1 MMPRGIRSLMVLVAL
16 VAAAGG
22 AAHSAAV
29 PAETDAAGT
38 ATAPATIAAFDLDT
52 GPPRLSR
59 PAQPHQYFDRI
70 GRRAALMGFEDGTFE
85 AWVWPWKVLRQFHL
99 QFLLGASTQ
108 PIPARDIVRR
118 ITVTPVATEI
128 TYAYESF
135 TVRAVYLVPE
145 NESGALVLL
154 EARTT
159 APLTIVAGFLPVLQ
173 PMWPAGIGGQYSHWD
188 SEAKAF
194 VISEGQRR
202 ARFLCGSPA
211 AGGMTAPPAH
221 MFADSPLQFRFD
233 VRPGDPP
240 GRFIPIVIAGGEGLN
255 PEETLALYRH
265 LTTDGAALHAA
276 NVAAVRRLRE
286 QTVVVDTPDP
296 QLNAALDWGRLALH
310 HLLVENPALGRGL
323 VAGYGLSGGSA
334 RPGFAWFFGG
344 DACANSLALNSL
356 GDFETVRDG
365 LRFLQRWQR
374 GDDHPIRRAS
384 PDASPADVGKMPHE
398 LTQSAAL
405 VDWWHAYRYGYNHA
419 DSTPWYLVAAG
430 DYWRASGDAAFVRE
444 SWPSIAAAWRW
455 CRGRDSDGDGLMDI
469 TGAGLGALEF
479 GQYTGIHTDC
489 YTAALYL
496 QAARA
501 MADLAAA
508 AGDTAVKAEAEAALA
523 AGPAALERRFWIEEE
538 GIYAYGIAAGGERV
552 RDLTPWPAAALAFG
566 LADPDRSA
574 RMLRRLSGS
583 AIATDWGFRTL
594 SARSPLY
601 QPLSYNYGAVMP
613 FVSLLVNSAQFRHGF
628 ALPGWAALR
637 ALAAHAFDHGAGV
650 VPEVFSGAA
659 NMKVGEAYHNQGF
672 STTAYVAPLLR
683 GLLGLAP
690 DAPAERLTFAP
701 ALPADWN
708 FVRVGGVP
716 LAGRRVDLDLRRT
729 GSGLVLDA
737 TLAGGEPVELAFSP
751 LLPPG
756 TRVAGLAVNGVSATP
771 VVTATPRG
779 VAAACTVRLADA
791 ARIELILDEPPAVFL
806 LPAETAVGGPDRGP
820 RVIDQAWTGAGLRLE
835 VEGQPG
841 RAYAFGVTRPERV
854 RDVVG
859 AELRD
864 GRLCFTIPGAP
875 DETFVPHV
883 ITVAVIPRKETP

>member
-1 MMPRGIRSLMVLVAL
+1 MMPRGIRILAVLAAL
-16 VAAAGG
+16 AASAGG
-22 AAHSAAV
+22 AAHPAADSV
-29 PAETDAAGT
+29 AAP
-38 ATAPATIAAFDLDT
+38 PATIAAFALDDEA
-52 GPPRLSR
+52 PRLSR
-59 PAQPHQYFDRI
+59 LAQPHQYFDRI

-85 AWVWPWKVLRQFHL
+85 AWVWPWKVLRQFQL

-108 PIPARDIVRR
+108 PIAARDIVRR
-118 ITVTPVATEI
+118 ITVTPAATEI
-128 TYAYESF
+128 TYAWESF

-145 NESGALVLL
+145 NEPGALVLL

-173 PMWPAGIGGQYSHWD
+173 PMWPAGIGGQSSHWD
-188 SEAKAF
+188 EDAKAF

-211 AGGMTAPPAH
+211 AGEMSAPPAH
-221 MFADSPLQFRFD
+221 MFADSPLQFRLD

-240 GRFIPIVIAGGEGLN
+240 GRFIPIAIAGGDGLK
-255 PEETLALYRH
+255 PEDTLVLYRR
-265 LTTDGAALHAA
+265 LVADASQLYAA
-276 NVAAVRRLRE
+276 NVAAARRLKG
-286 QTVVVDTPDP
+286 QTIAVETPDP

-310 HLLVENPALGRGL
+310 NLLVDNPALGRGL

-356 GDFETVRDG
+356 GDFAAVRDG

-384 PDASPADVGKMPHE
+384 PDAPPADVGKMPHE

-419 DSTPWYLVAAG
+419 DSTPWYLVAMG
-430 DYWRASGDAAFVRE
+430 DYLHASGDAAFVRE

-479 GQYTGIHTDC
+479 GRYTGIHTDC

-501 MADLAAA
+501 LVDLAAA
-508 AGDTAVKAEAEAALA
+508 AGDAAAQAEAEAALA
-523 AGPAALERRFWIEEE
+523 RGIAALEERFWLEEE
-538 GIYAYGIAAGGERV
+538 SIYAYGIAAGGERV

-566 LADPDRSA
+566 LADLDRSA
-574 RMLRRLSGS
+574 RMLRRLNG
-583 AIATDWGFRTL
+583 AEMATDWGFRTL

-613 FVSLLVNSAQFRHGF
+613 FVSLLVNTAQFRHGF

-637 ALAAHAFDHGAGV
+637 AMAAHAFDHGAGV

-659 NMKVGEAYHNQGF
+659 NMKVGEAYHDQGF
-672 STTAYVAPLLR
+672 STAAYVAPLLR

-690 DAPAERLTFAP
+690 DAPAGRLTFAP
-701 ALPADWN
+701 ALPADWD
-708 FVRVGGVP
+708 FVRVGRVP

-729 GSGLVLDA
+729 ATGLVLNA
-737 TLAGGEPVELAFSP
+737 GLAGGEPVELVFSP
-751 LLPPG
+751 RLPPG
-756 TRVAGLAVNGVSATP
+756 TRVSGLAVDGAAVTP
-771 VVTATPRG
+771 VVTVTPRG
-779 VAAACTVRLADA
+779 VAAVCTVRLAGA
-791 ARIELILDEPPAVFL
+791 ARVELVLDEPPAVFL
-806 LPAETAVGGPDRGP
+806 LPAESAVGDSDRGP
-820 RVIDQAWTGAGLRLE
+820 RVIDQAWTGAGLHLE

-841 RAYAFGVTRPERV
+841 RAYALGVTHPERI

-864 GRLCFTIPGAP
+864 GRLCFIIPGAP
-875 DETFVPHV
+875 DGTFVPHA